1 MMTFWLALFSHLIRS
16 LQSEQNGKHQGLV
29 AEPTP
34 WSCGSLAAAV
44 VLALAGFETEPRFA
58 AASESDAAALQ
69 DLALYFQTRGI
80 KAVVCSLNREQV
92 LLFFR
97 RFANRPLLA
106 QGIPGQG
113 GFAALLGFVEGFLI
127 AADPATGVRAVPPQ
141 DLFAGFSGFAVYF
154 PQLEALSTVAK
165 ILACTERRLALLR
178 QSG

>member
-1 MMTFWLALFSHLIRS
+1 MTFWLALFSHLIRS
-16 LQSEQNGKHQGLV
+16 LQSEQNGKYQGLV

-69 DLALYFQTRGI
+69 DLAFYFQTRGI

-113 GFAALLGFVEGFLI
+113 GFAALLGFVEGFLMRQI
-127 AADPATGVRAVPPQ
+127 RPQGSGPSLRRTFLLVSAV
-141 DLFAGFSGFAVYF
+141 LLCTF
-154 PQLEALSTVAK
+154 PNWKPCPRWPKFWHA
-165 ILACTERRLALLR
+165 
-178 QSG
+178 QSGG